1 MRSILF
7 VAFALLIALA
17 AGPAHALAA
26 NDIAKPAKQKSYAL
40 VAAIGDQFSVVSE
53 EESTGSRLRGY
64 KRSTQTAP
72 DNLLNVLALQGLEK
86 VVAQLDPGSNRTYL
100 ALNAIHVEKA
110 VNAERGAAMIAKIQS
125 QLAGMPQRKDWD
137 LILVAIPAYQRFE
150 IDGMASKL
158 EGFGVFTEPLQGGT
172 FSHSRY
178 TYDLDLAQRYKADAL
193 TPENKEIRSKTYAAP
208 FSYVEVWVLDA
219 KDLSVIDK
227 QKSFRNQKLANP
239 GSGTLDINQSVSKEF
254 MAKQMIALVEGSVRE
269 AVMRSDANRKAGEVE
284 IGQPREI
291 KPGKPAQ

>member
-1 MRSILF
+1 MRSFLS
-7 VAFALLIALA
+7 AAALSIGLA
-17 AGPAHALAA
+17 AGQSQALAT
-26 NDIAKPAKQKSYAL
+26 NDVAKPAKPKSYAL
-40 VAAIGDQFSVVSE
+40 VAAVGDQFTVVSE

-72 DNLLNVLALQGLEK
+72 DNLLNVLALQSLEK

-100 ALNAIHVEKA
+100 ALNSIHVEKA
-110 VNAERGAAMIAKIQS
+110 VNAERGAAMIARIQA

-178 TYDLDLAQRYKADAL
+178 TYNLDLAERYKADAL
-193 TPENKEIRSKTYAAP
+193 TPENKEIRSKTYVAP

-219 KDLSVIDK
+219 SDLSVIDK

-239 GSGTLDINQSVSKEF
+239 GSGTVDINQSVGKEF
-254 MAKQMIALVEGSVRE
+254 MAKQMIAVVEGSMRE
-269 AVMRSDANRKAGEVE
+269 AVMRSDANTKSGDVE
-284 IGQPREI
+284 IGPVKEVKTD
-291 KPGKPAQ
+291 KPGK